1 MRARFEIKK
10 YAREVRCKNNPRD
23 YEIARNFK
31 SGSGLKN
38 PIGDPLNTYNVGLSL
53 SFSQVGGESN
63 SLGFLCLLFFSYF
76 PINVAEGCIRCSWG
90 NIPL

>member
-1 MRARFEIKK
+1 MRAWLDAKIEEP
-10 YAREVRCKNNPRD
+10 YWGPSEH
-23 YEIARNFK
+23 
-31 SGSGLKN
+31 L
-38 PIGDPLNTYNVGLSL
+38 GLSL

-76 PINVAEGCIRCSWG
+76 PINVAGGCIRCSWG